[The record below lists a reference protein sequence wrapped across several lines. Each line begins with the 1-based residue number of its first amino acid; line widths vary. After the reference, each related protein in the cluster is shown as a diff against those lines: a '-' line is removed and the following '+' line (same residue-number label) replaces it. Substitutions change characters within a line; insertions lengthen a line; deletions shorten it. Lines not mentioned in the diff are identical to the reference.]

1 MKIIEV
7 IYKVK
12 QYHKGVFKGQK
23 IDDNTTRDQ
32 ILYGDASAECTGIVT
47 TIYASPE
54 VIKKAADL
62 GANLI
67 ICHEAC
73 FWNHGDHTDWL
84 RQTKNIAF
92 ANKTKLLDESKIT
105 VWRDHD
111 YIHSG
116 IPINGMPDGYTDG
129 IFYGFAKE
137 IGWEKYIR
145 ENSARPVLYEIPE
158 TTVAEVAE
166 RILKAFHLKGLK
178 IIGNQEAKV
187 QKVWIPGHILE
198 GNLHSNDMISY
209 IQDNNINL
217 ILPLELIDFTVAEYV
232 RDSALLGENRA
243 IISMGHFNLEEPGMK
258 FMCTY
263 LNEAIGQNIPCEFV
277 QSGDMYSYITQ

>member
-1 MKIIEV
+1 MKIAEV
-7 IYKVK
+7 ITRVK
-12 QYHKGVFKGQK
+12 QYHRGIFKGQK
-23 IDDNTTRDQ
+23 IDENTTRDQ
-32 ILYGDASAECTGIVT
+32 ILYGDASLECTGIVT

-54 VIKKAADL
+54 VIKKAAEK

-84 RQTKNIAF
+84 RDTGNTAF
-92 ANKTKLLDESKIT
+92 SKKTKLLDEYKIT

-116 IPINGMPDGYTDG
+116 IPMEDMPEGYTDG

-137 IGWEKYIR
+137 IGWDKYIIDDPV
-145 ENSARPVLYEIPE
+145 RPVLYEIPQ
-158 TTVAEVAE
+158 TTVSQIAEKMLAT
-166 RILKAFHLKGLK
+166 FHLTGFKV
-178 IIGNQEAKV
+178 IGNQNANVK
-187 QKVWIPGHILE
+187 KVWIPGHILE
-198 GNLHSNDMISY
+198 GNPRSDEMISY
-209 IQDNNINL
+209 IQNNNINL

-243 IISMGHFNLEEPGMK
+243 IISMGHFNLEEPGMRY
-258 FMCTY
+258 MCTY
-263 LNEAIGQNIPCEFV
+263 LKEAIDQDIPCTFI
-277 QSGDMYSYITQ
+277 QAGDMYRYITR